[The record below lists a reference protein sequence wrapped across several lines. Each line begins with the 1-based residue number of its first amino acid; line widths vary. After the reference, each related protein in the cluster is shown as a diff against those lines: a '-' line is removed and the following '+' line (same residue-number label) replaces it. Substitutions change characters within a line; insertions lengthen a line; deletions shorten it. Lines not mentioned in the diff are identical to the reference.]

1 LDVIASSKNKSINLA
16 DIGAGSALFS
26 KELIKRKLV
35 DSVIAVDTGY
45 HKEYFDEENQIC
57 YTRKG
62 RYENSNYFLL
72 TDVLEHIKDDYTFL
86 SAIVNESPKG
96 STFVITVPA
105 MQSLWSGHDVFL
117 KHFRRYTRS
126 ELVDLVEKSGLEVK
140 SARYTYTTVFPLAY
154 LHRKF
159 AGKKNSSQLKETSW
173 VLGKILTLLLVPDRF
188 VPWLPFGVSL
198 FLVGE
203 RKL

>member
-45 HKEYFDEENQIC
+45 HKDYFDEENQIC